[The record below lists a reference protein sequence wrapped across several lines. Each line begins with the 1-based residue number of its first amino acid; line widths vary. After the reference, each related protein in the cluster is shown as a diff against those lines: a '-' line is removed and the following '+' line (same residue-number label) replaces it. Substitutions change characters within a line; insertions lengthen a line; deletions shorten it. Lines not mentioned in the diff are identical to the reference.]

1 MRKAERETRDSYLGV
16 LAERARVGALQQAV
30 RSNQTALEATE
41 AGFDVGTRTT
51 VDVLDARRRLF
62 EAERDFARSRYDYL
76 INVVRLKSA
85 AGVLAPGDLE
95 AINGLLTTPE
105 TLQQTRPSPR
115 PAG

>member
-1 MRKAERETRDSYLGV
+1 
-16 LAERARVGALQQAV
+16 
-30 RSNQTALEATE
+30 
-41 AGFDVGTRTT
+41 
-51 VDVLDARRRLF
+51 
-62 EAERDFARSRYDYL
+62 
-76 INVVRLKSA
+76 VVRLKSA